1 MNKFIEIIHR
11 FYDVSYSVTEKKSI
25 VFSQRKII
33 SVYIT
38 FTPKKYFPLTPEVV
52 ESKATYHAY
61 PSGTIDFYDMIYIR
75 PHEMPL
81 LKGLGTNSIYY
92 LDEWLETESWAKM
105 YEKLYKS

>member
-25 VFSQRKII
+25 VSSQRKII

-81 LKGLGTNSIYY
+81 LKGFGTNYD

-105 YEKLYKS
+105 YEKLYKSE

>member
-11 FYDVSYSVTEKKSI
+11 FYDVSYSVKEKKSI
-25 VFSQRKII
+25 VSSQRKII

-38 FTPKKYFPLTPEVV
+38 FTPKKYFPLTPEIA
-52 ESKATYHAY
+52 ESKAIYHVY
-61 PSGTIDFYDMIYIR
+61 PSGRIDFYDMVYIR

-81 LKGLGTNSIYY
+81 LKGFGTNYD

-105 YEKLYKS
+105 YEKLNKSE